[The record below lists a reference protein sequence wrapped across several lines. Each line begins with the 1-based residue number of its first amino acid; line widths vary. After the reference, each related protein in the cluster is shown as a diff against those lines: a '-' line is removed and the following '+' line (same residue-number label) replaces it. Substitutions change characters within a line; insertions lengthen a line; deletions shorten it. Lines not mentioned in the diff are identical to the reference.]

1 MRYGMKEITMRSLRL
16 VPIVL
21 AAMLLALPAFAAETV
36 PFDQAHFA
44 QAQHEGRPILVRI
57 WASWCPTCAAQT
69 PILEKLESAPAYKDL
84 IVFTVD
90 FDKQKDAVRAFRATE
105 QSTLIGF
112 KGAAETAR
120 SVGDTD
126 EKSIAKLLRSTEG

>member
-1 MRYGMKEITMRSLRL
+1 METLMRFFRSILT
-16 VPIVL
+16 
-21 AAMLLALPAFAAETV
+21 AASLLLLALPAFAAEIV
-36 PFDQAHFA
+36 PFDQARFV
-44 QAQHEGRPILVRI
+44 QVQHEGRPILVRI

-69 PILEKLESAPAYKDL
+69 PILEKLENESAYKNL
-84 IVFTVD
+84 IVFMVD

-112 KGAAETAR
+112 KGTAETGR

-126 EKSIAKLLRSTEG
+126 ATSIEKLLRSTEG